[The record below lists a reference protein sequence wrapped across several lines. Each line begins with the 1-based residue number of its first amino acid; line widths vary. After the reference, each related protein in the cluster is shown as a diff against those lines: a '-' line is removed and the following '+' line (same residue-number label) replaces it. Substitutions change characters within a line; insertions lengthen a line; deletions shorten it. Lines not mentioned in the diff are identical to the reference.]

1 MSTQSGFAENIEFID
16 ENGDSIQ
23 NLFGAF
29 SSASFLINES
39 TRPEGTIN
47 NDGKP
52 VEISDGPVTFES
64 SIECKPSSLEILK
77 IMGDFD
83 SATGTITFPGK
94 LPKHEELRGQFG
106 STPESFSFEGFKVGG
121 FTLSNELDS
130 TVLLEFD
137 PILAQAGRV
146 QNESVDVGTV
156 DNSPLQWTDAQVKID
171 GLVFGTVESFEVSVD
186 RDINSEHGI
195 GQGRQPSEIT
205 EGGFDIS
212 LSFVS
217 KIRSGTIADEDQYKL
232 LLDDSNYPLT
242 VKDERSPISEISV
255 QFGIGGEEIV
265 VSNGK
270 AEINSFDFDEDKDT
284 RTVELDFQGTDIEVR
299 DL

>member
-1 MSTQSGFAENIEFID
+1 MSVESGFAENIEFID

-39 TRPEGTIN
+39 TRPEGTFN
-47 NDGKP
+47 NEGKP
-52 VEISDGPVTFES
+52 AEISDGPVTFES
-64 SIECKPSSLEILK
+64 SIECKPNSLEILK
-77 IMGDFD
+77 IMGSFD
-83 SATGTITFPGK
+83 SQNGTISFPGK
-94 LPKHEELRGQFG
+94 LPKHDQLVGQFTD
-106 STPESFSFEGFKVGG
+106 TPERFNFEFFKVGG
-121 FTLSNELDS
+121 FTLSAELDG

-137 PILAQAGRV
+137 PILAQQGEI
-146 QNESVDVGTV
+146 QEKSVDVPAV
-156 DNSPLQWTDAQVKID
+156 KQSPLQWTDAQVKID

-186 RDINSEHGI
+186 RDLNSEHGL
-195 GQGRQPSEIT
+195 GEGRKPSEIT

-212 LSFVS
+212 FSFVS
-217 KIRSGTIADEDQYKL
+217 KIRSSTTSKDDQYKL
-232 LLDDSNYPLT
+232 LLDDDNRPLN
-242 VKDERSPISEISV
+242 VKDERTPVSEISV

-270 AEINSFDFDEDKDT
+270 AEINSLDFDEDKDT

-299 DL
+299 NL